1 MRIKTN
7 TGLLA
12 CALVVTA
19 CGGGGSDA
27 GDNTVYDAKAAFA
40 NLQSNTFTRNMT
52 GTVQGQSVNVS
63 FGFMPGTGTSF
74 PFNGTPAR
82 EQRNVATINGSTTVT
97 ASVYVDAN
105 GTIVGTVTDPDS
117 NTPTCGVS
125 TSTSA
130 VPAAVKVGLSGPI
143 AAGNYY
149 DSCSP
154 DAKITGTF
162 TETWAVRV
170 RNGQTYF
177 CDQTVSQEGSDVTT
191 ASQCFAINAAGALLA
206 PAWVDITYVIN
217 GQANTVSF
225 ATP

>member
-1 MRIKTN
+1 MRITTN

-12 CALVVTA
+12 CALVLTA

-27 GDNTVYDAKAAFA
+27 GDNTVYNAKAAFA

-63 FGFMPGTGTSF
+63 FGYMPGTGTSF
-74 PFNGTPAR
+74 PLNGTPAR
-82 EQRNVATINGSTTVT
+82 EQRNVATVNGSTTST
-97 ASVYVDAN
+97 GSVYLDAN
-105 GTIVGTVTDPDS
+105 GNIVGTVTDPDS

-130 VPAAVKVGLSGPI
+130 VPAAVKVGMSGPV

-149 DSCSP
+149 DSCLP
-154 DAKITGTF
+154 GAQVIGTF

-191 ASQCFAINAAGALLA
+191 GNQCFAINATGTLLA
-206 PAWVDITYVIN
+206 PAWVDITVVSS
-217 GQANTVSF
+217 GQTTTFSF